1 MIRLRIKRGVSSE
14 TLLADGYI
22 QCETEKAGVYY
33 KKFIGSYE
41 IQMKPY
47 FPYNLR
53 IQDFDD
59 NRVPWILMK
68 FLLKLEEGDTWDG
81 TVKVL
86 DNGHYKTLGIKDT
99 LSLIEELNKHSD
111 IHKRI
116 SKWYLD
122 WKNGLLKF

>member
-1 MIRLRIKRGVSSE
+1 MIRLRIKRGVSPE
-14 TLLADGYI
+14 TLLSDGY
-22 QCETEKAGVYY
+22 EKVESEKAGIYY
-33 KKFIGSYE
+33 KKFIGPYE

-68 FLLKLEEGDTWDG
+68 FLLKLEEGDVWDG
-81 TVKVL
+81 TIKVL
-86 DNGHYKTLGIKDT
+86 DKGHYKTLGVKDT

-111 IHKRI
+111 ICKRM
-116 SKWYLD
+116 SKWYTD
-122 WKNGLLKF
+122 WKNGEIKF

>member
-14 TLLADGYI
+14 TLLADGYVPVVS
-22 QCETEKAGVYY
+22 EKAGTYY
-33 KKFIGSYE
+33 SKFIGPYE

-59 NRVPWILMK
+59 NRAPWILMK
-68 FLLKLEEGDTWDG
+68 FLLKLEEGDTWGG

-86 DNGHYKTLGIKDT
+86 DNGRYKTLGTTET
-99 LSLIEELNKHSD
+99 LALIEELNKHSD
-111 IHKRI
+111 ICKRL
-116 SKWYLD
+116 SKWYSD
-122 WKNGLLKF
+122 WKAGDIKF